1 MSAPAFL
8 RIGRHRRRALLAILV
23 APLAALGIVTGS
35 GTAHAS
41 TAGLF
46 IPAQNYAGQP
56 NECSVSGWPNGTI
69 WCYTG
74 VGANFP
80 NHTQEVFGIG
90 TNNAV
95 WTDWGTEANP
105 SGWKSMGGQCDPS
118 YGLGLSSNAGTY
130 GLTLYC
136 VASGPGANGDYWYK
150 TRGAGQSAGWSGWS
164 DTGVPWPD
172 TSPPTLTGVLWS
184 NGTKT

>member
-1 MSAPAFL
+1 MSAPASL
-8 RIGRHRRRALLAILV
+8 RTGRHRRRALLAILV
-23 APLAALGIVTGS
+23 APLAVLGIVTGS

-56 NECSVSGWPNGTI
+56 NECSVSGWPNGII
-69 WCYTG
+69 WCGTG
-74 VGANFP
+74 IGVTFP
-80 NHTQEVFGIG
+80 NGHQEVFGTG
-90 TNNAV
+90 LNDAV

-105 SGWKSMGGQCDPS
+105 SGWKSMGGQC
-118 YGLGLSSNAGTY
+118 GQGFNLGLSSEPGTY

-136 VASGPGANGDYWYK
+136 VGGNADYWYK
-150 TRGAGQSAGWSGWS
+150 TRGSGVNAGWSGWN

-172 TSPPTLTGVLWS
+172 TSPSSLPAGILWS
-184 NGTKT
+184 NGQTN